1 MKATFRNILICCF
14 SPLSFRDAYVNSN
27 ATIFENHVLPN
38 SPYQLRDKTEQTSQK
53 NKLYKFIKGRLLTI
67 SIHGTYKKPLQLQ
80 KQGLILR
87 TAKRKHGQFSVRLS
101 TKANSKQNYLLD
113 LYTMIPILPINLSL
127 PTGVVQDNIKIMP
140 VFKKNDP
147 KIFSNYRP
155 ISVLSV
161 SRCFFSFPI
170 ITFNHFQAI

>member
-1 MKATFRNILICCF
+1 
-14 SPLSFRDAYVNSN
+14 
-27 ATIFENHVLPN
+27 
-38 SPYQLRDKTEQTSQK
+38 
-53 NKLYKFIKGRLLTI
+53 
-67 SIHGTYKKPLQLQ
+67 
-80 KQGLILR
+80 
-87 TAKRKHGQFSVRLS
+87 
-101 TKANSKQNYLLD
+101 
-113 LYTMIPILPINLSL
+113 MIPILPINLSL